1 MNIGRT
7 KSSSLLLNFH
17 QFLRQYSSIH
27 SISPSQTLQENIEA
41 AVESKSYEKLPDL
54 FPSLQEACHNPNLFL
69 FLSTFPANLRTQ
81 VVDEILQSLISI
93 RPRSRSQFVHVSL
106 LFYTLQSPSPFP
118 LSLPVLQ
125 RILHSGCVP
134 APQTHLLLSSAW
146 LKQRSQSKSVAN
158 ILMDMRS
165 IGYKPDSNICNYLI
179 SSLCAID
186 ELAEAFQVLKGM
198 GGAGCVPDLESYG
211 TLISAATALRRTD
224 KAVELLKEMVVK
236 VKLTPRQGTII
247 NVVAALRAN
256 REVRRA
262 VEIIELLEKES
273 HNVGFESYELLVEG
287 CLEYREYILA
297 GKVAMRM
304 TERGFI
310 PYIKV
315 RQKVVEGLA
324 GIGEPELASAVRRR
338 FVELRPPS

>member
-7 KSSSLLLNFH
+7 KTSAFLLNFH
-17 QFLRQYSSIH
+17 HFLEQCSSIH
-27 SISPSQTLQENIEA
+27 SISPSQTLQDSIKA
-41 AVESKSYEKLPDL
+41 AVESKSYKKLPGL

-69 FLSTFPANLRTQ
+69 FLSTFPLNLRTQ
-81 VVDEILQSLISI
+81 VVDEILQSLIFV
-93 RPRSRSQFVHVSL
+93 RPRSKSQFVHGSL

-134 APQTHLLLSSAW
+134 SPQTHFLLSSAW
-146 LKQRSQSKSVAN
+146 LKQRSQAKSVAN
-158 ILMDMRS
+158 ILMDMQS

-179 SSLCAID
+179 SSLCSIG

-211 TLISAATALRRTD
+211 TLIRAATAVRRTD

-236 VKLTPRQGTII
+236 VKLMPRQRTII

-262 VEIIELLEKES
+262 VEIIELLERDS
-273 HNVGFESYELLVEG
+273 HDVGFESYELLVEG
-287 CLEYREYILA
+287 CLECREYILA
-297 GKVAMRM
+297 GKVIMAM
-304 TERGFI
+304 TDRGFI

-315 RQKVVEGLA
+315 RQKVVEGLY
-324 GIGEPELASAVRRR
+324 GIGELELASAVRRR
-338 FVELRPPS
+338 FVELGS

>member
-1 MNIGRT
+1 MNIGTTR
-7 KSSSLLLNFH
+7 SPAFLLHFH
-17 QFLRQYSSIH
+17 KFLRLYYSIH
-27 SISPSQTLQENIEA
+27 SISSSQTLQESIRA
-41 AVESKSYEKLPDL
+41 AVESKSYKKLPDL
-54 FPSLQEACHNPNLFL
+54 FPSLREASQNPNPFS
-69 FLSTFPANLRTQ
+69 FLSTLPVNFRTQ
-81 VVDEILQSLISI
+81 VVDEILQSLIPI

-106 LFYTLQSPSPFP
+106 LFYTLQSTCPFP

-134 APQTHLLLSSAW
+134 TPQTHLLLSSIW
-146 LKQRSQSKSVAN
+146 LKHRRQSKSVAN
-158 ILMDMRS
+158 ILLDMRS
-165 IGYKPDSNICNYLI
+165 IGYEPDSSICNYLI

-211 TLISAATALRRTD
+211 TLISASTAVRRTAE
-224 KAVELLKEMVVK
+224 AVELLKEMVVK

-256 REVRRA
+256 REVRKA
-262 VEIIELLEKES
+262 VEIIELLEKEG
-273 HNVGFESYELLVEG
+273 HHVGFESYELLVEG
-287 CLEYREYILA
+287 CLECHEYILA
-297 GKVAMRM
+297 GKVAMGM
-304 TERGFI
+304 TKRGFI

-324 GIGEPELASAVRRR
+324 GIGEMDLASAVRRR
-338 FVELRPPS
+338 FADLKS